1 MDPFVTEV
9 DASVSAI
16 NPFVTPVSIPDAPFK
31 SSPPCTSLISPS
43 QPSSIPSPVPIEPI
57 PSYEPVVIS
66 DSLDT
71 ASFVP
76 FIMQIL
82 HQPESPPKLTK
93 L

>member
-16 NPFVTPVSIPDAPFK
+16 NPFVTPVSIPDAPFE
-31 SSPPCTSLISPS
+31 SSPPYTSSISPS
-43 QPSSIPSPVPIEPI
+43 QPSSIPSPIPIEPT
-57 PSYEPVVIS
+57 PYEPVVIS